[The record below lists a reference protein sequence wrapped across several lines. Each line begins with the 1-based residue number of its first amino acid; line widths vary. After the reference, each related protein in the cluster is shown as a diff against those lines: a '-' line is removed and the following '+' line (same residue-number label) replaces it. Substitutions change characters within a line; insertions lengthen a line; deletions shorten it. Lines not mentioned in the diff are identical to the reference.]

1 MAAKNVYSRR
11 ISSTE
16 AKEDFIFILKNKLS
30 FFPPLGD
37 NFELSDGETSKEVKV
52 ESYPCTCRG
61 PERPHE
67 HYFIRWDGLEAR
79 DKIEITKDSENKYN
93 LQIQYG
99 FREVFD

>member
-1 MAAKNVYSRR
+1 MAAKNVYSRK
-11 ISSTE
+11 ISQTE

-30 FFPPLGD
+30 FFPPLGNMFQLATD
-37 NFELSDGETSKEVKV
+37 ELSREVMV

-61 PERPHE
+61 PEQPHE
-67 HYFIRWDGLEAR
+67 HYFIHWEGLETG

-93 LQIQYG
+93 LQIRYG